1 MTRGQ
6 PRSPNRLIGWQW
18 PDGGWNCDRHV
29 EARMSSVNETF
40 LPLRGLLALG
50 GREDTADRACEFLLD
65 RHVIYRRTDGQPLQP
80 AVAQLHYP
88 AYWHYDLLAGLTA
101 LADARRLGDARFRPS
116 PRPAESLRLEAG
128 GWPRTPSGTKSR
140 TADPTS
146 NRSDGVAPALRNQ
159 TTGSHSTHS
168 ASSHARDA
176 SDPGDHLAHARSVL
190 PRIPVRAESS
200 SAWAVPLTV
209 PFRWLSPTGDSGG
222 GDASGDG
229 ESCR

>member
-1 MTRGQ
+1 
-6 PRSPNRLIGWQW
+6 
-18 PDGGWNCDRHV
+18 
-29 EARMSSVNETF
+29 MSSVNETF

-65 RHVIYRRTDGQPLQP
+65 RHVIYRRIDGQPLQP

-101 LADARRLGDARFRPS
+101 LADARRLGDARSAR
-116 PRPAESLRLEAG
+116 ALDLLESLRLEAG
-128 GWPRTPSGTKSR
+128 GWPAHAKWYKVADT
-140 TADPTS
+140 DPTS

-200 SAWAVPLTV
+200 SA
-209 PFRWLSPTGDSGG
+209 
-222 GDASGDG
+222 
-229 ESCR
+229 